1 MSTHRL
7 PPSRQANRLPLLR
20 SCSAVVLL
28 LAAAWARA
36 QAPATSDTPTRA
48 DEARGTTTTTVIH
61 DSRRIERITV
71 EDAGSR
77 VDELREGGETRKIT
91 VQPKAQVPAYDVRPP
106 DSGAGSRSRDG
117 GSGNAGERS
126 WKLLNF

>member
-1 MSTHRL
+1 MFTPALIS
-7 PPSRQANRLPLLR
+7 SRQAKRLPLLR
-20 SCSAVVLL
+20 ACSAVALL
-28 LAAAWARA
+28 LATAWAHA
-36 QAPATSDTPTRA
+36 QAPAPNEADLRA
-48 DEARGTTTTTVIH
+48 DQPRGTTTTTVIH
-61 DSRRIERITV
+61 DNRRIEHITV

-106 DSGAGSRSRDG
+106 DSGAGSRSREG